1 MSQSACESRLE
12 LNSQA
17 PQAPQAPQMDPFP
30 TLRPRLLSLAYRL
43 LGSWAEAED
52 VVQESHLAW
61 LERGDGEVQ
70 SPQAFLERV
79 VTNRCLDVLKS
90 ARAKRETYVGPWLPE
105 PMLSTELHAPAARD
119 LEGVSL
125 AFLALLER
133 LSPLERAVYVL
144 AEAFDYSHEEIATAL
159 GREPAAVR
167 QLLHRAREHVKAGR
181 PRFAPDVQAHQ
192 AMLNSFFGAV
202 LEGDVAK
209 VERLLVA
216 DASIRT
222 DGGGRVRAAINVV
235 HGANRVARFCIGVS
249 RKQPPGALI
258 EFADVN
264 GAPSLVVRENGRVT
278 SVLQLETDGQQVFSV
293 LLVSNP
299 DKLAALDVRLAHA

>member
-1 MSQSACESRLE
+1 MMPDSFT
-12 LNSQA
+12 
-17 PQAPQAPQMDPFP
+17 P
-30 TLRPRLLSLAYRL
+30 LRPRLLSLAYRL

-61 LERGDGEVQ
+61 LERAEGEVT
-70 SPQAFLERV
+70 SAQAFLERV

-90 ARAKRETYVGPWLPE
+90 ARVRRETYVGPWLPE
-105 PMLSTELHAPAARD
+105 PMLSTELHAPAASD

-144 AEAFDYSHEEIATAL
+144 AEAFDYSHDEIAAAL

-181 PRFAPDVQAHQ
+181 PRFAADAQAHQ
-192 AMLNSFFGAV
+192 AMLSSFFGAV
-202 LEGDVAK
+202 LEGDVAQ

-216 DASIRT
+216 DASMRT
-222 DGGGRVRAAINVV
+222 DGGGRVRSAINVV
-235 HGANRVARFCIGVS
+235 QGANRVARFCIGIS
-249 RKQPPGALI
+249 RKQSPGAVI
-258 EFADVN
+258 ELADVN
-264 GAPSLVVRENGRVT
+264 GSASLVVREDGRVT
-278 SVLQLETDGQQVFSV
+278 SVLQLETDGARIFSV

-299 DKLAALDVRLAHA
+299 DKLRALDVRLASA